1 MDNHEEMRLDK
12 KIWSNG
18 ITQRETGKTCLFTG
32 SFWSVCTAFL
42 LLRCGTGPSEIRIFK
57 GEGRVAFLDFM
68 ACLLGTGVLVS
79 VTQFVEEE
87 FWSLICL
94 RKKGEREE
102 NRTRL
107 ERLCFTHLCSK
118 YSVYKGSHFLSPN
131 RAYRTDWITL
141 ACT

>member
-1 MDNHEEMRLDK
+1 
-12 KIWSNG
+12 
-18 ITQRETGKTCLFTG
+18 
-32 SFWSVCTAFL
+32 
-42 LLRCGTGPSEIRIFK
+42 
-57 GEGRVAFLDFM
+57 VAFLDFM

-118 YSVYKGSHFLSPN
+118 YSVYKRISFSKPQQSLQN
-131 RAYRTDWITL
+131 RLNY
-141 ACT
+141 ACLYIRFV